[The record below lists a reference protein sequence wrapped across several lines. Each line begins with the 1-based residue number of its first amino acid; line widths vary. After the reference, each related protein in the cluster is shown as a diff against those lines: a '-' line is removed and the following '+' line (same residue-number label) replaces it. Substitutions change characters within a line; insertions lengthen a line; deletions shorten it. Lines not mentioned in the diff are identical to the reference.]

1 MGKLVRLAM
10 AGNVTRMR
18 TRASN
23 DCRIKHRSL
32 YVCAVQVDLA
42 MYRCCICLMMFCL
55 LPFASFGAGFD
66 IVQLPVT
73 GGIEGIFRLDDAVL
87 VRAGRDAGRAR
98 LYRLVGGAAAARL
111 IETEPPEPTTLP
123 AGILPD
129 GSVSIHPGPIA
140 RAWIAGATTAY
151 RHGVLGDAV
160 EGLAVVVEGRDG
172 SRYRYSLPD
181 GSVFEDRLARLTDL
195 DGDGRAEVLAVR
207 SYFDAGAATL
217 VLRLSGNA
225 LVPWAEAP
233 AIGTPHRWLNP
244 VGVADFD
251 GDGELEVAVVVT
263 PHIGGVLTVYAVRPP
278 KLVAEYVA
286 TGFSNH
292 FIGSRELGMSAFG
305 DFLGDGRVIIALP
318 AAGRRQLRLV
328 TFHGGSHRDVG
339 VIDHDASIV
348 TAIELADIDGDG
360 RADLIYGLDN
370 GMLVVGLAR

>member
-1 MGKLVRLAM
+1 
-10 AGNVTRMR
+10 
-18 TRASN
+18 
-23 DCRIKHRSL
+23 
-32 YVCAVQVDLA
+32 
-42 MYRCCICLMMFCL
+42 MYRRCICLMMFCL
-55 LPFASFGAGFD
+55 LPFASLGAGFD
-66 IVQLPVT
+66 IVRLPVT
-73 GGIEGIFRLDDAVL
+73 GGIDSIVRKGGTLL

-98 LYRLVGGAAAARL
+98 LYRLDGGAAAPRL
-111 IETEPPEPTTLP
+111 IETEPPELAVLP

-129 GSVSIHPGPIA
+129 GSVSIHSGPVA

-160 EGLAVVVEGRDG
+160 EGQAVVVETRDG
-172 SRYRYSLPD
+172 KRYRYALPD
-181 GSVFEDRLARLTDL
+181 GSVFEDRLARLADL

-207 SYFDAGAATL
+207 SYLDAGAATM
-217 VLRLSGNA
+217 VLRLSGDA

-233 AIGTPHRWLNP
+233 AIGTPNRWLNP

-251 GDGELEVAVVVT
+251 GDGQLEVAVVVT
-263 PHIGGVLTVYAVRPP
+263 PHIGGVLTVYSVRPP
-278 KLVAEYVA
+278 RLVAEYGA
-286 TGFSNH
+286 HGFSNH

-305 DFLGDGRVIIALP
+305 DLLGDGRVIIALP

-328 TFHGGSHRDVG
+328 TFHGGSHRDVS

-370 GMLVVGLAR
+370 GMLIVGLAR